1 MKAIKYQ
8 GVLWLKS
15 GKCRTIEHPVFDVD
29 EVLLQNKQQAE
40 ENGRL
45 KELVSEIPELLGE
58 YDGIHN
64 CIGKH
69 CAICRINA
77 FKAATMKKKK
87 TKKQAAEIEQAK
99 QKIAKHFGGLPDD
112 DLLMGIDEI
121 IKENERLEEENEHLK
136 KDIEIN
142 NMGGL

>member
-77 FKAATMKKKK
+77 FKAATNTLVDYQMTTCSWVSMKSSKKMS
-87 TKKQAAEIEQAK
+87 
-99 QKIAKHFGGLPDD
+99 G
-112 DLLMGIDEI
+112 
-121 IKENERLEEENEHLK
+121 
-136 KDIEIN
+136 
-142 NMGGL
+142 